1 MAQAV
6 CQWEGCSEL
15 GAFSTRTKPTWC
27 LEHLGSLLNRAGLK
41 AVDDFPGKATA
52 YWLTEC
58 LVCGTVAH
66 YRLDY
71 IIEKMDSEKPCRACF
86 WWQWN
91 RSLYSGPPTAV
102 EDIGRVRLGARERGY
117 EYLGPC
123 FSPSMQGDPHRVQC
137 RTCGKIE
144 ARSVGN
150 MGGCSCRKS
159 RARRTPPRKPGT
171 SNLFKDSSSEYLSW
185 WDHDLNSKQDWLT
198 TPEKATRKIHWRC
211 PEFGHQFVKSPASM
225 WRCPECLK
233 RRLSEI
239 NSERRQYDDLSVA
252 DVPEVVVYWAD
263 ERDPAT
269 IPINTFDQF
278 MFTCEAGHMVRRRPM
293 LKKCPVCRG
302 QETKRALLAEAIAN
316 PEEPRM
322 SAELAEQF
330 HPNRNGKI
338 LMAALSPD
346 SGRMVWWRD
355 PNCGFEWQDTPGARD
370 KRERLRCPR
379 CESILDSLAYHYP
392 DIADEWSPSNP
403 QTAWQV
409 RPTGQTRGYTP
420 EWLCKSGHRW
430 QATTAS
436 RTNGSLCPECSV
448 AGKSKIELAY
458 LEALSA
464 IFPSVHSGRLVRSQE
479 FTHARGWR
487 PDIVIEADD
496 GSRSVVVEYDGSY
509 WHAEKSETDTKKSLD
524 LIAADYDVIR
534 LREHPLGSLPV
545 SSDHYLELVAY
556 GLFDDISRIVAT
568 IEDWMG
574 KRQK

>member
-71 IIEKMDSEKPCRACF
+71 IIEKADSEKPCRACF

-91 RSLYSGPPTAV
+91 RDPLVGRATEI
-102 EDIGRVRLGARERGY
+102 EDVNVVRQHAAEMGY
-117 EYLGPC
+117 EYLGAC
-123 FSPSMQGDPHRVQC
+123 FSPSMSGDPHRVQC
-137 RTCGKIE
+137 RRCGKIE
-144 ARSVGN
+144 ARGVGN
-150 MGGCSCRKS
+150 MACSCRKS
-159 RARRTPPRKPGT
+159 GTRRAPARQPGA
-171 SNLFKDSSSEYLSW
+171 SNLFKDSGSKFLSW
-185 WDHDLNSKQDWLT
+185 WDRDLNSEKDWLT
-198 TPEKATRKIHWRC
+198 TPSKATRKIHWRC
-211 PEFGHQFVKSPASM
+211 ADYGHKFVSSPAGL
-225 WRCPECLK
+225 WNCPTC
-233 RRLSEI
+233 I
-239 NSERRQYDDLSVA
+239 ERRMSEYRKETDSYADKSVA
-252 DVPEVVVYWAD
+252 DVPEILAYWAD

-269 IPINTFDQF
+269 VAANSRQQF
-278 MFTCEAGHMVRRRPM
+278 VFTCENGHKARRAPR
-293 LKKCPVCRG
+293 LRGCPICRG
-302 QETKRALLAEAIAN
+302 QATKRKNIELATTDNA
-316 PEEPRM
+316 PPRM
-322 SAELAEQF
+322 GAELAEQF

-420 EWLCKSGHRW
+420 EWVCKSGHRW
-430 QATTAS
+430 QATTVS

-464 IFPSVHSGRLVRSQE
+464 IFPSVHSGLLIRSQK
-479 FTHARGWR
+479 FTHARAWR

-509 WHAEKSETDTKKSLD
+509 WHAEKSEIDTKKSLD
-524 LIAADYDVIR
+524 LIAADYNVVR

-556 GLFDDISRIVAT
+556 GLTDDISRIVAT
-568 IEDWMG
+568 IEDWVG